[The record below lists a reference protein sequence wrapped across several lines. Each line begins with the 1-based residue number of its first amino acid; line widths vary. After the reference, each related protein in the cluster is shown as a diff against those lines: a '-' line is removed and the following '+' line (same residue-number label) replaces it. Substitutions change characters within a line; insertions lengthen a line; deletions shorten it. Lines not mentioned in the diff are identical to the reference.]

1 MSLALFELFWLST
14 YPIYA
19 LLGIILLA
27 TGLSKGIYLSS
38 LNILYRCVQQLHIH
52 LCDFLGISRST
63 YMISDSMLIVLLKL
77 IQQIFKRLLK
87 NLLTAVAHPL
97 RQSSRGWV
105 LVISSEPNSVQ
116 RQAQDEN
123 VTQFIVFLESRRFGD
138 YQSPKRLNR

>member
-77 IQQIFKRLLK
+77 IQQIFKLVVEKLVDCSGPP
-87 NLLTAVAHPL
+87 TETVIPWVGFGYFL
-97 RQSSRGWV
+97 RTQF
-105 LVISSEPNSVQ
+105 SSE
-116 RQAQDEN
+116 AG
-123 VTQFIVFLESRRFGD
+123 TG
-138 YQSPKRLNR
+138 